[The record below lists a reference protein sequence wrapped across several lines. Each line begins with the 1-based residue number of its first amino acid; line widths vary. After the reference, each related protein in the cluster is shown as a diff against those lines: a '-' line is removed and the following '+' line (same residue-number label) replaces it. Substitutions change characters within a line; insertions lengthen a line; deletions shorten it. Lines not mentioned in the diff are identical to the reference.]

1 MNTKTTTKGRTRTVP
16 RPLMDLGAWGQITLT
31 GYVLDENGKAQTMP
45 PGARRADYWVAR
57 ATVRDLDG
65 EHRTVTKR
73 GPTKAAAR
81 TKLEAALRERVT
93 PAPEHAAVKPT
104 SKVADVAR
112 AWLAELDDSDRSTNT
127 RKVYR
132 LVCNRQVIGTPEH
145 PSSLASLTV
154 REVTTGGVER
164 FLTGVAKASGPGAA
178 KTTRT
183 VLRGVLDLATKHD
196 AIPFNPVRQA
206 GPIRVRT
213 EPKGVRRAEG
223 FFTLGERDA
232 VMAYADADP
241 VAQRRDLADV
251 IAFLAAT
258 GARIAEVCGLRW
270 SALDLADGL
279 ATLGPIVARTP
290 GVAGLHVQED
300 GKSESSTRTIKLP
313 PWLVARLMA
322 RQVNAVAN
330 DHDVVFS
337 SPRAGTL
344 REPNNA
350 SAHVSELLTA
360 AGHDWAT
367 AHTFRHT
374 VCTLLGLAGLD
385 GREIANYVGHKY
397 ASMTMDRYQS
407 RETISERTAALL

>member
-1 MNTKTTTKGRTRTVP
+1 
-16 RPLMDLGAWGQITLT
+16 MDLGAWGQITLT
-31 GYVLDENGKAQTMP
+31 GYVLDQDGKAQTVP
-45 PGARRADYWVAR
+45 LGARRADYWVAR

-65 EHRTVTKR
+65 KHRTQTKR
-73 GPTKAAAR
+73 STKSKAEAR

-104 SKVADVAR
+104 TKVADVAR

-132 LVCNRQVIGTPEH
+132 LVCNRQVIGTPGY
-145 PSSLASLTV
+145 PSSLSSLTV

-164 FLTGVAKASGPGAA
+164 FLTHVAKVSGPGAA

-213 EPKGVRRAEG
+213 ERKGVRQADRP
-223 FFTLGERDA
+223 FTLAERDA

-251 IAFLAAT
+251 VAFLAGT

-270 SALDLADGL
+270 SSLDLADGT

-290 GVAGLHVQED
+290 GVTGLHIQKD
-300 GKSESSTRTIKLP
+300 GKSDSSTRTIKLP

-322 RQVNAVAN
+322 RQVNAVGN
-330 DHDVVFS
+330 DHDVVFP
-337 SPRAGTL
+337 SPRAGGL

-360 AGHDWAT
+360 AGHEWAT
-367 AHTFRHT
+367 SHTFRHT
-374 VCTLLGLAGLD
+374 VCELLGQAGLLP
-385 GREIANYVGHKY
+385 REVANYVGHKH

-407 RETISERTAALL
+407 RQTVSERTAALL